1 MKSKANVI
9 FLVKYYNKS
18 KTTFLNGKQ
27 TSYFASAK
35 IECAE
40 FIGCQIRN

>member
-9 FLVKYYNKS
+9 FLVTYSNKS

-27 TSYFASAK
+27 TSYFASTK

-40 FIGCQIRN
+40 FIGCQSMN